1 MHVPIVKCSG
11 EILLQRLLH
20 GCSRH
25 LSGLS
30 RFELRL
36 STIAVKTGGCPRTV
50 PPIKEVAEES
60 QTHTHTHT
68 AHGVLG
74 RRTQERIV
82 TGRNEQEPQTNV
94 CSNPSAESSHPIKS
108 GQQSKAQLSGSA
120 PVFRFCPTTCP
131 IQRSSPEGSLVHP
144 LDVS

>member
-1 MHVPIVKCSG
+1 MKCAG
-11 EILLQRLLH
+11 EVGTQWLLH
-20 GCSRH
+20 SYSPH

-30 RFELRL
+30 RFELRPL
-36 STIAVKTGGCPRTV
+36 IIAVKTGGCPRTV
-50 PPIKEVAEES
+50 PPTKDVVEES

-68 AHGVLG
+68 EHGLIG

-108 GQQSKAQLSGSA
+108 AQQSKAQLSGSA
-120 PVFRFCPTTCP
+120 PTFTSCPATCP
-131 IQRSSPEGSLVHP
+131 MQRSSPEGSLVHA